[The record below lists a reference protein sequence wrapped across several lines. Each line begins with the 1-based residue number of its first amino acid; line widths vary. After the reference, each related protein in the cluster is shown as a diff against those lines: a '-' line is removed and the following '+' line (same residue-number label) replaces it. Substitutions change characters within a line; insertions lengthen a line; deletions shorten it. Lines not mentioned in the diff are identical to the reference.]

1 MNIAN
6 IISLGVCNIPGH
18 AQILCVSESL
28 RQFAETVTIAQII
41 AGAGLT
47 LFAVW
52 LLRTSWGRKALVD
65 SPPRRNRMPP
75 YLPLVVLFIWFAS
88 VPLAVAIANLLMPDL
103 SEWQEAGV
111 INLIYCLCGITIG
124 IGTIFLAKH
133 FFDRRLK
140 GLGLDIRTIHKDFL
154 AAIMNLLC
162 IWPLVMAAIV
172 LTIRFGTMIWGA
184 DFEMP
189 QHEQLELIG
198 RHSQWSLRVLIF
210 VVAAVAA
217 PVLEE
222 LLFRG
227 LFQTVIRSFL
237 ADLKYPQP
245 GWLSIAA
252 SSALF
257 AAAHANAGHWPA
269 LFVLSICMGYS
280 YEKSGSLFRP
290 IFIHA
295 LFNGM
300 NVVAVLTA

>member
-1 MNIAN
+1 MNIPD
-6 IISLGVCNIPGH
+6 IISPSNF
-18 AQILCVSESL
+18 QILCVSESL
-28 RQFAETVTIAQII
+28 RQFAETVTMAQII
-41 AGAGLT
+41 AAAGLI

-65 SPPRRNRMPP
+65 SAPRRNSMPL
-75 YLPLVVLFIWFAS
+75 YLPLIVLFIWFVS
-88 VPLAVAIANLLMPDL
+88 VPLAVWIANLLMPDL
-103 SEWQEAGV
+103 PEWQEAGLT
-111 INLIYCLCGITIG
+111 NLIYCLCGITIG
-124 IGTIFLAKH
+124 IGTVFLAKH

-140 GLGLDIRTIHKDFL
+140 GFGLDIRTIPRDLL
-154 AAIMNLLC
+154 AAIVNLLC
-162 IWPLVMAAIV
+162 IWPLVMTAIV
-172 LTIRFGTMIWGA
+172 LTIRCGTMIWGP
-184 DFEMP
+184 DFDMP
-189 QHEQLELIG
+189 RHEQLELIG
-198 RHSQWSLRVLIF
+198 RYSQWSLRALIF
-210 VVAAVAA
+210 VVAALAA

-227 LFQTVIRSFL
+227 LFQTVIRTFL

-245 GWLSIAA
+245 AWLSIAA

-300 NVVAVLTA
+300 NVVAVLTAQP

>member
-6 IISLGVCNIPGH
+6 SISPANF
-18 AQILCVSESL
+18 QILCVSESL

-52 LLRTSWGRKALVD
+52 LVRTSWGTKALAD
-65 SPPRRNRMPP
+65 SAPRRNSMPP
-75 YLPLVVLFIWFAS
+75 YLPLVVLFVWFAS
-88 VPLAVAIANLLMPDL
+88 VPIAVGIANLLMPDL

-111 INLIYCLCGITIG
+111 INLIYCLCGITIAT
-124 IGTIFLAKH
+124 GTVFLAKH
-133 FFDRRLK
+133 YFAWGLK
-140 GLGLDIRTIHKDFL
+140 GFGLDIRTIHKDFA

-172 LTIRFGTMIWGA
+172 LTIRFGKMVWGA

-189 QHEQLELIG
+189 RHDQLELVAQY
-198 RHSQWSLRVLIF
+198 SQWSLRALVF

-227 LFQTVIRSFL
+227 LFQTAIRTFL
-237 ADLKYPQP
+237 VDLNYPHSA
-245 GWLSIAA
+245 WLSIGA
-252 SSALF
+252 SSVLF
-257 AAAHANAGHWPA
+257 AAAHADAGHWPA
-269 LFVLSICMGYS
+269 LFVLSVCMGYS

-295 LFNGM
+295 LFNGI
-300 NVVAVLTA
+300 NVVAVLTAQP